1 MAEDSTKNILKT
13 FGNKLTEDIKKAIP
27 RGTGATQDSVYIEFT
42 KTGFIIRGGA
52 QIGAIID
59 GRKPTGPGAKKGNPT
74 VQESVLKWIKAK
86 GIRPKESSMSEVS
99 LSWAIANSIHKNG
112 YKGKGNIFKNVIT
125 SQRIA
130 SLTTALI
137 KNETTVI
144 QSQIIK
150 DFKFK

>member
-1 MAEDSTKNILKT
+1 MAEDSKNIIIK

-27 RGTGATQDSVYIEFT
+27 KGTGQTADSVNIEFT

-74 VQESVLKWIKAK
+74 VQQSVLQWIKAK
-86 GIRPKESSMSEVS
+86 GIQPRESSMTQVS

-125 SQRIA
+125 AQRIA
-130 SLTTALI
+130 GLTTALI
-137 KNETTVI
+137 KNETTAI
-144 QSQIIK
+144 QSNLIRE
-150 DFKFK
+150 FKK